1 LESAP
6 VSPEKLKISGR
17 DHIFKNSGL
26 RWFLI
31 FCSGGF
37 FLCLLV
43 NKSVKKT
50 AFKLTDSRFA
60 VFLAPQ

>member
-1 LESAP
+1 M
-6 VSPEKLKISGR
+6 
-17 DHIFKNSGL
+17 
-26 RWFLI
+26 RWLLI

-43 NKSVKKT
+43 NKNVKKT

-60 VFLAPQ
+60 VFLAPK